1 MIARTSIEWMARPY
15 VAPSTQSW
23 QPSLRLRSAASLL
36 SVVALIGAAWWLAA
50 PPALGGSTSFVTVDG
65 TSMLPSLQRD
75 DLVVLRRSSSYEIG
89 DVVAYRSTLLNRI
102 VLHRIVAIDDGRYTF
117 KGDNNTFLDSEH
129 PTEADLVGEL
139 SVHIPIVGRVV
150 PLMHVP
156 WIVGLLAALLVLSI
170 GLGGES
176 RHHVDSERPS

>member
-1 MIARTSIEWMARPY
+1 
-15 VAPSTQSW
+15 
-23 QPSLRLRSAASLL
+23 
-36 SVVALIGAAWWLAA
+36 
-50 PPALGGSTSFVTVDG
+50 
-65 TSMLPSLQRD
+65 MLPSLQRD

-117 KGDNNTFLDSEH
+117 KGDNNTFLDSEQ

-139 SVHIPIVGRVV
+139 SVHVPIAGRVV